1 MVKEVEVD
9 NLIDKAI
16 IKSFDKAEKGM
27 LKRKAIIQLVKS
39 RIDEKEPDIVTRITK
54 LSKEPFNYLIRK
66 EPTYHSKVERKTD
79 RMWYV
84 YQLNPELEFTFI
96 GEPLPSETR
105 PHDISPMAREGHTKD
120 LQSIIKNWIENFPK
134 VPESE
139 NCDDFR
145 LEVEKC
151 ESFPLFRDL
160 SVHLSNSGYNICQNW
175 ERYKKDIEELQRDKK
190 AALKLIEKRISDI
203 FKGLRL
209 TFVKHYNNLRDSG
222 CAYAY
227 LIYSNLIY
235 VRLGIRRVNQKYPTC
250 SDEEDNDKFLY
261 GLSKFEDW
269 SNMVKDRLN
278 EMIIFK
284 ENDSAIWGEDNTI
297 FERYPYPERWEC
309 IRVPAKDI
317 ESLKKGKDE
326 ATSFFPVLTPEID
339 RSINEI
345 VERMIR
351 LEDKRKAIMD
361 ELQDSLYCKSFQGE
375 CKYLG
380 APTRE

>member
-1 MVKEVEVD
+1 MIKEVEVN

-16 IKSFDKAEKGM
+16 IKSFEKADEGV
-27 LKRKAIIQLVKS
+27 LTRKAIVKLVKNLIGESEPTIAKRVEKMSSGSFEYLIKSS
-39 RIDEKEPDIVTRITK
+39 RGIYKLNPDIKFSFSGERLPPEAKIIE
-54 LSKEPFNYLIRK
+54 LYPQIRA
-66 EPTYHSKVERKTD
+66 E
-79 RMWYV
+79 
-84 YQLNPELEFTFI
+84 
-96 GEPLPSETR
+96 
-105 PHDISPMAREGHTKD
+105 HTKE
-120 LQSIIKNWIENFPK
+120 LRPTIENWIENFPK

-160 SVHLSNSGYNICQNW
+160 SVHLSNSGYDICQNW

-190 AALKLIEKRISDI
+190 GALKLIEKRISDI

-222 CAYAY
+222 CAYAF
-227 LIYSNLIY
+227 LIYSDLIY
-235 VRLGIRRVNQKYPTC
+235 VRLGISRVNQKYLKC
-250 SDEEDNDKFLY
+250 SDEEENDKFLY
-261 GLSKFEDW
+261 ELSKFEDW
-269 SNMVKDRLN
+269 SSMVKDRLN

-297 FERYPYPERWEC
+297 FEKYPYPERWEC

-317 ESLKKGKDE
+317 EALEKGKDE
-326 ATSFFPVLTPEID
+326 AKSLFSKLPSEID
-339 RSINEI
+339 RSIDEI

-351 LEDKRKAIMD
+351 LDDERKAIMG
-361 ELQDSLYCKSFQGE
+361 ELHDSLYCKSFLGE

-380 APTRE
+380 APARK